1 MIQRLPIPLVQVKA
15 RDISEN
21 LLRDQANCLSLYRSK
36 ETTKKYSIIQ

>member
-21 LLRDQANCLSLYRSK
+21 LLNVIRQIVYHCIDQ
-36 ETTKKYSIIQ
+36 KKLLKSIQ